1 MPLVQPIVAPDTIAD
16 LFSLGVPLGTQIR
29 FLPLSISVVS
39 AYLTSI
45 LSFVFSLSRLAAL
58 NID

>member
-16 LFSLGVPLGTQIR
+16 LFSLGVPLGAQVQ
-29 FLPLSISVVS
+29 FSPLSISVVS

-45 LSFVFSLSRLAAL
+45 LSFVFSLSRLAAP
-58 NID
+58 NIN